1 MERQVAACHIAG
13 ALAGIRCSARDT
25 EVIGIK
31 TGAISRTDLKIN
43 RTQASDFFIIWVYL
57 YHTTTQMRY
66 LLFVVIGLIGCF
78 PLRAQTPEDNLRD
91 EEYYPFQNGYEEPYS
106 PMIDTD
112 SSLFYRAIQSTG
124 DLFRDATDFK
134 FSFVAYNRRGEPYR
148 PDRMSLNGIR
158 LPSRYIPSM
167 NALYPQKYGEPMNG
181 WHLPTTLDAEYR
193 TSEEPLLPERNAALQ
208 FSGRNYL
215 MGLRLTIAENLG
227 RNWDLAATVQG
238 RTGRD
243 LYADGVFSNS
253 LNAAILLSKRFGD
266 RHLFSLLTVVPVS
279 MRSLR
284 TSSTR
289 EAFDLTGN
297 PLYNPSWGYQDG
309 KVRSGRI
316 RREAVP
322 LAAAAYRIRLT
333 DATSLAATFTA
344 ETGIRRY
351 SSLAWY
357 DAPSPMPDYYRWMPG
372 YQTDPV
378 TRLEMENI
386 WRANDVRYTQI
397 DWDEFYRQNRNSKD
411 GSATYLMEDRVER
424 IANMQLL
431 AEGITRI
438 SERLT
443 VRYGIRAAR
452 TDSRFY
458 KQMRDLMGRSYFV
471 DRDYYLI
478 DDGVYGNKLQNDL
491 RHPDRIIREGD
502 RFGYDYDL
510 RRNEIGAGGSL
521 EYRADR
527 LRAFIAAE
535 VGAASVF
542 RRGHYEKELFAGNKS
557 FGKSRAL
564 HFAPYLFRASAGYSF
579 SVRHHLEMTV
589 RGRTELHL
597 VRAQRALSGYALRR
611 PHCGRHAGT
620 ALLRRFL
627 RNIQRHGGRRH
638 RNAPLRRGS
647 DRPDPA
653 GIPLEPHAG
662 SQRRTLPLCGQSRRH
677 GLCRREQRGVGP
689 QRHELHGRLLG
700 RQHAPTDG
708 FRGTQL
714 LRSERLGRTGG
725 GRMDRESVRRTVAG
739 TTHVAHRPATGRI
752 AGSLR
757 TVYPPGT
764 ARGCVYV
771 ECHAFQIVLFQRLAS
786 DSDALGAQPSQR
798 QRPTLQRLRISPCTP
813 HPDRRHVCLP
823 TAGHPLSVCVSPD
836 LLRLHILQ
844 ILISV
849 RFFRK

>member
-31 TGAISRTDLKIN
+31 TGAISRTELKIN

-57 YHTTTQMRY
+57 YHTMTQMRY

-322 LAAAAYRIRLT
+322 LAAAAYR
-333 DATSLAATFTA
+333 
-344 ETGIRRY
+344 
-351 SSLAWY
+351 
-357 DAPSPMPDYYRWMPG
+357 
-372 YQTDPV
+372 
-378 TRLEMENI
+378 
-386 WRANDVRYTQI
+386 
-397 DWDEFYRQNRNSKD
+397 
-411 GSATYLMEDRVER
+411 
-424 IANMQLL
+424 
-431 AEGITRI
+431 
-438 SERLT
+438 
-443 VRYGIRAAR
+443 
-452 TDSRFY
+452 
-458 KQMRDLMGRSYFV
+458 V
-471 DRDYYLI
+471 DT
-478 DDGVYGNKLQNDL
+478 N
-491 RHPDRIIREGD
+491 
-502 RFGYDYDL
+502 
-510 RRNEIGAGGSL
+510 
-521 EYRADR
+521 
-527 LRAFIAAE
+527 
-535 VGAASVF
+535 
-542 RRGHYEKELFAGNKS
+542 
-557 FGKSRAL
+557 
-564 HFAPYLFRASAGYSF
+564 
-579 SVRHHLEMTV
+579 
-589 RGRTELHL
+589 
-597 VRAQRALSGYALRR
+597 
-611 PHCGRHAGT
+611 
-620 ALLRRFL
+620 
-627 RNIQRHGGRRH
+627 
-638 RNAPLRRGS
+638 
-647 DRPDPA
+647 
-653 GIPLEPHAG
+653 
-662 SQRRTLPLCGQSRRH
+662 
-677 GLCRREQRGVGP
+677 
-689 QRHELHGRLLG
+689 
-700 RQHAPTDG
+700 
-708 FRGTQL
+708 
-714 LRSERLGRTGG
+714 
-725 GRMDRESVRRTVAG
+725 
-739 TTHVAHRPATGRI
+739 
-752 AGSLR
+752 
-757 TVYPPGT
+757 
-764 ARGCVYV
+764 
-771 ECHAFQIVLFQRLAS
+771 
-786 DSDALGAQPSQR
+786 
-798 QRPTLQRLRISPCTP
+798 
-813 HPDRRHVCLP
+813 
-823 TAGHPLSVCVSPD
+823 
-836 LLRLHILQ
+836 
-844 ILISV
+844 
-849 RFFRK
+849 

>member
-1 MERQVAACHIAG
+1 M
-13 ALAGIRCSARDT
+13 
-25 EVIGIK
+25 
-31 TGAISRTDLKIN
+31 
-43 RTQASDFFIIWVYL
+43 
-57 YHTTTQMRY
+57 TQMRY

-589 RGRTELHL
+589 YASSRTPDGDDLFLNLEYNNRPVEDPTEEKRYGAELNYTWSGRN
-597 VRAQRALSGYALRR
+597 VRFRATLFVVRTADGMQVRHYYDDFYATYSDMAAAGIGTLRY
-611 PHCGRHAGT
+611 GAEAT
-620 ALLRRFL
+620 ALIRLAYRWNSRW
-627 RNIQRHGGRRH
+627 QP
-638 RNAPLRRGS
+638 APDVTAMRT
-647 DRPDPA
+647 
-653 GIPLEPHAG
+653 IPSSRSMPT
-662 SQRRTLPLCGQSRRH
+662 RTTRCW
-677 GLCRREQRGVGP
+677 
-689 QRHELHGRLLG
+689 
-700 RQHAPTDG
+700 T
-708 FRGTQL
+708 
-714 LRSERLGRTGG
+714 
-725 GRMDRESVRRTVAG
+725 
-739 TTHVAHRPATGRI
+739 ATPR
-752 AGSLR
+752 A
-757 TVYPPGT
+757 TWAT
-764 ARGCVYV
+764 ARS
-771 ECHAFQIVLFQRLAS
+771 AT
-786 DSDALGAQPSQR
+786 
-798 QRPTLQRLRISPCTP
+798 RPN
-813 HPDRRHVCLP
+813 
-823 TAGHPLSVCVSPD
+823 
-836 LLRLHILQ
+836 
-844 ILISV
+844 
-849 RFFRK
+849 

>member
-1 MERQVAACHIAG
+1 M
-13 ALAGIRCSARDT
+13 
-25 EVIGIK
+25 
-31 TGAISRTDLKIN
+31 
-43 RTQASDFFIIWVYL
+43 
-57 YHTTTQMRY
+57 TQMRY

-322 LAAAAYRIRLT
+322 LAAAAYRVRLT

-424 IANMQLL
+424 IANIQLL
-431 AEGITRI
+431 AEGVTRI
-438 SERLT
+438 NERLT

-452 TDSRFY
+452 MDSRFY
-458 KQMRDLMGRSYFV
+458 KQMRDLMGRNYFV

-589 RGRTELHL
+589 YASSRTPDGDDLFLNLEYNNRPVEDPTEEKRYGAELNYTWSGRNVRFRATLFVVRTADGMQVRHYYDDFYATYSDMAAAGIGTLRYGAEATALIRLAYRWNLTLAASAGRYRYADNPVVTVYADANNEVLDRNATSYMGDCSVGNTPQLTGFAGLNYYGPKGWGVQAEAAWAGNRFVEPSL
-597 VRAQRALSGYALRR
+597 VR
-611 PHCGRHAGT
+611 
-620 ALLRRFL
+620 
-627 RNIQRHGGRRH
+627 
-638 RNAPLRRGS
+638 
-647 DRPDPA
+647 
-653 GIPLEPHAG
+653 
-662 SQRRTLPLCGQSRRH
+662 RTSRIARQ
-677 GLCRREQRGVGP
+677 LAESP
-689 QRHELHGRLLG
+689 EAFELFT
-700 RQHAPTDG
+700 RQ
-708 FRGTQL
+708 
-714 LRSERLGRTGG
+714 ERLGDAFTLNVTLFKSFYFNASRLTL
-725 GRMDRESVRRTVAG
+725 MLSVRNLLNDRDQLFSGYESPRVRRIRTADTYVY
-739 TTHVAHRPATGRI
+739 RPLDTRYLYAYP
-752 AGSLR
+752 R
-757 TVYPPGT
+757 TFY
-764 ARGCVYV
+764 
-771 ECHAFQIVLFQRLAS
+771 AS
-786 DSDALGAQPSQR
+786 
-798 QRPTLQRLRISPCTP
+798 ISYK
-813 HPDRRHVCLP
+813 
-823 TAGHPLSVCVSPD
+823 
-836 LLRLHILQ
+836 
-844 ILISV
+844 
-849 RFFRK
+849 F

>member
-1 MERQVAACHIAG
+1 
-13 ALAGIRCSARDT
+13 
-25 EVIGIK
+25 
-31 TGAISRTDLKIN
+31 
-43 RTQASDFFIIWVYL
+43 
-57 YHTTTQMRY
+57 MRY

-542 RRGHYEKELFAGNKS
+542 RRGHYEKELSPAINPS
-557 FGKSRAL
+557 
-564 HFAPYLFRASAGYSF
+564 
-579 SVRHHLEMTV
+579 EN
-589 RGRTELHL
+589 RGRCI
-597 VRAQRALSGYALRR
+597 S
-611 PHCGRHAGT
+611 
-620 ALLRRFL
+620 
-627 RNIQRHGGRRH
+627 
-638 RNAPLRRGS
+638 
-647 DRPDPA
+647 
-653 GIPLEPHAG
+653 
-662 SQRRTLPLCGQSRRH
+662 
-677 GLCRREQRGVGP
+677 
-689 QRHELHGRLLG
+689 
-700 RQHAPTDG
+700 
-708 FRGTQL
+708 
-714 LRSERLGRTGG
+714 
-725 GRMDRESVRRTVAG
+725 
-739 TTHVAHRPATGRI
+739 
-752 AGSLR
+752 
-757 TVYPPGT
+757 
-764 ARGCVYV
+764 
-771 ECHAFQIVLFQRLAS
+771 
-786 DSDALGAQPSQR
+786 
-798 QRPTLQRLRISPCTP
+798 RPTCSAPRQATP
-813 HPDRRHVCLP
+813 SRYD
-823 TAGHPLSVCVSPD
+823 
-836 LLRLHILQ
+836 I
-844 ILISV
+844 IW
-849 RFFRK
+849 K

>member
-1 MERQVAACHIAG
+1 M
-13 ALAGIRCSARDT
+13 
-25 EVIGIK
+25 
-31 TGAISRTDLKIN
+31 
-43 RTQASDFFIIWVYL
+43 
-57 YHTTTQMRY
+57 TQMRY

-167 NALYPQKYGEPMNG
+167 NALYPKKYEEPMNG

-322 LAAAAYRIRLT
+322 LAAAAYRVRLT

-471 DRDYYLI
+471 DRD
-478 DDGVYGNKLQNDL
+478 
-491 RHPDRIIREGD
+491 
-502 RFGYDYDL
+502 
-510 RRNEIGAGGSL
+510 
-521 EYRADR
+521 
-527 LRAFIAAE
+527 
-535 VGAASVF
+535 
-542 RRGHYEKELFAGNKS
+542 
-557 FGKSRAL
+557 
-564 HFAPYLFRASAGYSF
+564 
-579 SVRHHLEMTV
+579 
-589 RGRTELHL
+589 
-597 VRAQRALSGYALRR
+597 
-611 PHCGRHAGT
+611 
-620 ALLRRFL
+620 
-627 RNIQRHGGRRH
+627 
-638 RNAPLRRGS
+638 
-647 DRPDPA
+647 
-653 GIPLEPHAG
+653 
-662 SQRRTLPLCGQSRRH
+662 
-677 GLCRREQRGVGP
+677 
-689 QRHELHGRLLG
+689 
-700 RQHAPTDG
+700 
-708 FRGTQL
+708 
-714 LRSERLGRTGG
+714 
-725 GRMDRESVRRTVAG
+725 
-739 TTHVAHRPATGRI
+739 
-752 AGSLR
+752 
-757 TVYPPGT
+757 
-764 ARGCVYV
+764 
-771 ECHAFQIVLFQRLAS
+771 
-786 DSDALGAQPSQR
+786 
-798 QRPTLQRLRISPCTP
+798 
-813 HPDRRHVCLP
+813 
-823 TAGHPLSVCVSPD
+823 
-836 LLRLHILQ
+836 
-844 ILISV
+844 
-849 RFFRK
+849 

>member
-1 MERQVAACHIAG
+1 
-13 ALAGIRCSARDT
+13 
-25 EVIGIK
+25 
-31 TGAISRTDLKIN
+31 
-43 RTQASDFFIIWVYL
+43 
-57 YHTTTQMRY
+57 MRY

-378 TRLEMENI
+378 TRLERCPLHPNRLGRI
-386 WRANDVRYTQI
+386 LPAKQKQQG
-397 DWDEFYRQNRNSKD
+397 RQ
-411 GSATYLMEDRVER
+411 
-424 IANMQLL
+424 
-431 AEGITRI
+431 
-438 SERLT
+438 
-443 VRYGIRAAR
+443 
-452 TDSRFY
+452 
-458 KQMRDLMGRSYFV
+458 RDLSHGGPCGAHRQYAAP
-471 DRDYYLI
+471 RGGHHPNQRTT
-478 DDGVYGNKLQNDL
+478 DGTL
-491 RHPDRIIREGD
+491 RHPGGPDGLPILQTDEGFD
-502 RFGYDYDL
+502 
-510 RRNEIGAGGSL
+510 GAQL
-521 EYRADR
+521 
-527 LRAFIAAE
+527 
-535 VGAASVF
+535 F
-542 RRGHYEKELFAGNKS
+542 RRS
-557 FGKSRAL
+557 
-564 HFAPYLFRASAGYSF
+564 
-579 SVRHHLEMTV
+579 
-589 RGRTELHL
+589 
-597 VRAQRALSGYALRR
+597 
-611 PHCGRHAGT
+611 
-620 ALLRRFL
+620 
-627 RNIQRHGGRRH
+627 
-638 RNAPLRRGS
+638 
-647 DRPDPA
+647 
-653 GIPLEPHAG
+653 
-662 SQRRTLPLCGQSRRH
+662 
-677 GLCRREQRGVGP
+677 
-689 QRHELHGRLLG
+689 RLL
-700 RQHAPTDG
+700 
-708 FRGTQL
+708 
-714 LRSERLGRTGG
+714 
-725 GRMDRESVRRTVAG
+725 
-739 TTHVAHRPATGRI
+739 
-752 AGSLR
+752 
-757 TVYPPGT
+757 
-764 ARGCVYV
+764 
-771 ECHAFQIVLFQRLAS
+771 
-786 DSDALGAQPSQR
+786 
-798 QRPTLQRLRISPCTP
+798 
-813 HPDRRHVCLP
+813 PDRRRRLWQQTP
-823 TAGHPLSVCVSPD
+823 ERSASSRSDHPRRRS
-836 LLRLHILQ
+836 LRLRLRLAAQ
-844 ILISV
+844 
-849 RFFRK
+849 